1 MEEGQCLFNDQ
12 NEYIRSWRGVAAHRT
27 WKGGLLVLSGVI
39 PKSDHC
45 PPFLFQKVCL
55 QSADCYSSA
64 VALKKMP
71 ARLNLTAWVILS
83 TCKT

>member
-45 PPFLFQKVCL
+45 HPFLFQKVG
-55 QSADCYSSA
+55 
-64 VALKKMP
+64 K
-71 ARLNLTAWVILS
+71 
-83 TCKT
+83 

>member
-45 PPFLFQKVCL
+45 PPFFISEGVLAVSRLL
-55 QSADCYSSA
+55 QFCSCPQENAGSAELDC
-64 VALKKMP
+64 VGDTFNM
-71 ARLNLTAWVILS
+71 
-83 TCKT
+83 